1 MKLNMRYLVFFIVAI
16 FSVLGTTAREDGS
29 IQAKMIVN
37 GYFFKDDIK
46 LPEDVSH
53 NITMVSDGQK
63 NRLLA
68 YTYDMTLPEE
78 MIKYAIPVEKVF
90 HGKLFLEKYQ
100 EQTEMMRIT
109 TLSSELS
116 KPVVGEPFP
125 QFCETDID
133 GNKWTNEDVKGKVM
147 VVNLWYSGCGPC
159 RKEMPILSTWKE
171 MYPNVQF
178 FSATYHDETLTRKI
192 TEQHNFTWTHLI
204 ESKDMMSWI
213 QGEGFPL
220 TIVVDK
226 NGIVRHLVHGT
237 SEEIRASI
245 LECIQ
250 QLEQ

>member
-1 MKLNMRYLVFFIVAI
+1 
-16 FSVLGTTAREDGS
+16 
-29 IQAKMIVN
+29 
-37 GYFFKDDIK
+37 
-46 LPEDVSH
+46 
-53 NITMVSDGQK
+53 
-63 NRLLA
+63 
-68 YTYDMTLPEE
+68 
-78 MIKYAIPVEKVF
+78 
-90 HGKLFLEKYQ
+90 
-100 EQTEMMRIT
+100 
-109 TLSSELS
+109 
-116 KPVVGEPFP
+116 
-125 QFCETDID
+125 
-133 GNKWTNEDVKGKVM
+133 
-147 VVNLWYSGCGPC
+147 
-159 RKEMPILSTWKE
+159 

-204 ESKDMMSWI
+204 EVKDMMSWI

>member
-1 MKLNMRYLVFFIVAI
+1 MKYLLTLFVAVI
-16 FSVLGTTAREDGS
+16 SFMGIMAQDEGTV
-29 IQAKMIVN
+29 QAKMIVN
-37 GYFFKDDIK
+37 GYFFMDDIE
-46 LPEDVSH
+46 LPENASPT
-53 NITMVSDGQK
+53 ISMVNDGQK
-63 NRLLA
+63 NRMLA
-68 YTYDMTLPEE
+68 YTYDMTLPDEI
-78 MIKYAIPVEKVF
+78 IKQAIPVEKVF

-100 EQTEMMRIT
+100 EQTVMMRVT
-109 TLSSELS
+109 TQKSELS

-133 GNKWTNEDVKGKVM
+133 GKNWSNGDIKGKVM
-147 VVNLWYSGCGPC
+147 VLNLWYSGCGPC
-159 RKEMPILSTWKE
+159 RKEMPILSTWKD

-192 TEQHNFTWTHLI
+192 TEQHNFTWTHLV
-204 ESKDMMSWI
+204 EANDMISWI

-237 SEEIRASI
+237 NEEKRAAI